1 MTHPIHSCFS
11 ILQSAKSHM
20 LSMLQRMVEDVQKMR
35 LIAWGCL
42 SCTCGE
48 LGECLRSGT
57 ADPAEAVKNSGL
69 GRLSA
74 PRSDGLGAE
83 QPSAPHLP
91 EERAAEDADFVDE
104 GAGEALAV
112 DALAPAA
119 AMLHKNAL
127 VEGFDEPL
135 PLEALDPQD
144 QEASRNPP
152 LNSLPTSPL
161 ALVY

>member
-1 MTHPIHSCFS
+1 
-11 ILQSAKSHM
+11 
-20 LSMLQRMVEDVQKMR
+20 MR
-35 LIAWGCL
+35 LLVLAGWGM
-42 SCTCGE
+42 SCTSCAQ
-48 LGECLRSGT
+48 CLRSGT

-104 GAGEALAV
+104 GPGEALAV

-119 AMLHKNAL
+119 AMLHKNVL

-144 QEASRNPP
+144 QKASQNTP
-152 LNSLPTSPL
+152 LNSLQSCKLQCLQVASSCHEPPGL
-161 ALVY
+161 A